1 MKIKNISIKEQIRN
15 YFFVN
20 PNAKMRV
27 REIEKKLKLPLPSV
41 IRYCKELKKEGI
53 LTTIAIGKSVFYTA
67 NKTSSNFLLEKKLY
81 NLKSL
86 YASGLV
92 DYLKTE
98 LSNPSII
105 VFGSYAKGEDN
116 EKSDIDLYIETP
128 SKKDINL
135 RDFEGILKRNIQIFR
150 HKNFFEIKNKELM
163 NNIANGILLNGFV
176 EVVK

>member
-1 MKIKNISIKEQIRN
+1 MKIKNINIKEQIRN

-20 PNAKMRV
+20 PNDKMRL
-27 REIEKKLKLPLPSV
+27 REIEKKLKLPLPSI
-41 IRYCKELKKEGI
+41 IRYCKELKQEGI
-53 LTTIAIGKSVFYTA
+53 LTTIVIGKAVFFTA
-67 NKTSSNFLLEKKLY
+67 DKTSSNFILEKKIY

-86 YASGLV
+86 YASKLI

-105 VFGSYAKGEDN
+105 VFGSYARGEDN

-128 SKKDINL
+128 SKKEINL
-135 RDFEGILKRNIQIFR
+135 KDFERILKRNIQIFR

-176 EVVK
+176 EVIR